1 MNESK
6 SLKLEKPVIEKE
18 SMQTREIKS
27 LDTQSN
33 YLVVKKIIKNL
44 SHKDSGI
51 RNKHR
56 ISKTLV
62 IRSKFLSKQA
72 IRKRYLKQYKPTK
85 IYHKQRNEQDKL
97 KKEYNLPDR
106 SNVSRTG
113 RSCRITSEQ
122 YKTLRTSKNEK
133 SNTEAGRN
141 KQMLYMQ

>member
-113 RSCRITSEQ
+113 RPCRIISEQ

-133 SNTEAGRN
+133 NNTEAGRN